1 MRMDKGNW
9 AIIVHGGAKA
19 ITDDE
24 AAAHREG
31 CARAAEAGAEILA
44 RGGSAVDA
52 ARRAVVLL
60 ENDPTF
66 NAGRGSVVNAAGEIE
81 MDAGIMDG
89 ATLAIGAVAAVSR
102 IANPIEAAAAM
113 LDAPPILLVGKG
125 AERFAYKHGLS
136 CVPPRPSLRRT
147 GARGHDTVGCV
158 ARDRNGHIAAAT
170 STGGISGTMPGRI
183 GDAPLPGCGFYADDA
198 TGGVSLSGDGE
209 AIARTLLGS
218 RVIRAMEDRPAGEAV
233 RDIDAPMQRLAA
245 EAGVI
250 AIDAAG
256 RIGAAHNSENFAFAF
271 ASSDRPEIV
280 VAIHQDELKAEIA
293 HD

>member
-1 MRMDKGNW
+1 MDKGNW
-9 AIIVHGGAKA
+9 AIIVHGGAKPISA
-19 ITDDE
+19 DE
-24 AAAHREG
+24 AAAHRAG

-52 ARRAVVLL
+52 ARRAVVIL
-60 ENDPTF
+60 EDDPTF
-66 NAGRGSVVNAAGEIE
+66 NAGQGSVANAAGYIE

-89 ATLAIGAVAAVSR
+89 ATLAIGAVAAVNR

-113 LDAPPILLVGKG
+113 LETPPILLVGKG
-125 AERFAYKHGLS
+125 AERFAYKRGLR
-136 CVPPRPSLRRT
+136 CAPPRPSLPKT
-147 GARGHDTVGCV
+147 GARSHDTVGCV
-158 ARDRNGHIAAAT
+158 ARDQSGHVAAAT
-170 STGGISGTMPGRI
+170 STGGISGTLPGRI

-209 AIARTLLGS
+209 AIARTLLGAQ
-218 RVIRAMEDRPAGEAV
+218 VIRAMEDQPAAEAV
-233 RDIDAPMQRLAA
+233 ENIHAPMQRLSA

-256 RIGAAHNSENFAFAF
+256 RIGAAHNSENFALAF
-271 ASSDRPEIV
+271 ASSDRTDIIT
-280 VAIHQDELKAEIA
+280 AIHQDELKADVS

>member
-1 MRMDKGNW
+1 MDKGNW
-9 AIIVHGGAKA
+9 AIIVHGGAKSISA
-19 ITDDE
+19 EE
-24 AAAHREG
+24 AAAHRAG

-52 ARRAVVLL
+52 ARRAVVIL
-60 ENDPTF
+60 EDDPTF
-66 NAGRGSVVNAAGEIE
+66 NAGQGSVANAAGDIE

-89 ATLAIGAVAAVSR
+89 ATLAIGAVAAVNR

-113 LDAPPILLVGKG
+113 LETPPILLVGKG
-125 AERFAYKHGLS
+125 AERFAYKRGLR
-136 CVPPRPSLRRT
+136 CTPPSPSLPKRN
-147 GARGHDTVGCV
+147 ARHDTVGCV
-158 ARDRNGHIAAAT
+158 ARDLTGHIAAAT
-170 STGGISGTMPGRI
+170 STGGISGTLPGRI

-209 AIARTLLGS
+209 AIARTLLGAQ
-218 RVIRAMEDRPAGEAV
+218 VIRAMEDQPAAEAV
-233 RDIDAPMQRLAA
+233 ENIHAPMQRLSA

-271 ASSDRPEIV
+271 ASSDRTDIIT
-280 VAIHQDELKAEIA
+280 AIHQDELKADVS